1 MLSCPRTTLD
11 PTLPLTIELSLT
23 YRCRF
28 QGFRPGTIPP
38 HLTPT
43 YIAFAM
49 DECARE
55 ATLEAMAQNNI
66 RPFEDSRVDFA
77 FESIS
82 IPPPKRKGK
91 KKKKKSKKKQGKGAE
106 DAAPAAASETPPQPP
121 VEDVPAWLTF
131 ETMKEGELVVKSS
144 GGWLVHDSATVC
156 NIVHLFVF
164 TPHVTYLFQPSTLVG
179 NPDKAFRLW
188 RRMSRASSLKT
199 RPMLQGPHLLAIPTV
214 LVVPWT
220 GMQLMWHQRR

>member
-1 MLSCPRTTLD
+1 MLSCPRISNRIECS
-11 PTLPLTIELSLT
+11 PLTTDSSRT
-23 YRCRF
+23 YHCRF

-66 RPFEDSRVDFA
+66 RPFENARVDFS

-82 IPPPKRKGK
+82 IPPPKKRGRKK
-91 KKKKKSKKKQGKGAE
+91 RKKSKKKKDNAE
-106 DAAPAAASETPPQPP
+106 DAAASEAPPQPP

-131 ETMKEGELVVKSS
+131 ETMKEGELVVK
-144 GGWLVHDSATVC
+144 
-156 NIVHLFVF
+156 
-164 TPHVTYLFQPSTLVG
+164 
-179 NPDKAFRLW
+179 
-188 RRMSRASSLKT
+188 
-199 RPMLQGPHLLAIPTV
+199 
-214 LVVPWT
+214 
-220 GMQLMWHQRR
+220 